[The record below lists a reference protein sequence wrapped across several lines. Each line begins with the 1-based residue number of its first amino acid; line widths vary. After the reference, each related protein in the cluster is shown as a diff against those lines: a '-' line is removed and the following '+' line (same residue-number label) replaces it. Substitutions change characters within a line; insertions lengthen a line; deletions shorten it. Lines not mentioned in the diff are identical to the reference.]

1 VYSHWQGAS
10 DDIMATKNT
19 LYQHLTWD
27 PEKSLSMCSKLAL
40 PLATP
45 ANTSPPPSPKR
56 ALAFS
61 SSEGPFAGEGA
72 LRSACLD
79 VQVIPCLLCL
89 QL

>member
-1 VYSHWQGAS
+1 MS
-10 DDIMATKNT
+10 TKNT

-56 ALAFS
+56 APGGAAG
-61 SSEGPFAGEGA
+61 EGPFAGEGE
-72 LRSACLD
+72 
-79 VQVIPCLLCL
+79 LLCCL
-89 QL
+89 NAS